1 MDSNS
6 LAFALQVSGI
16 GIVVLLLVL
25 ILLAVIV
32 WLMTKYIVDKPEK
45 TEEEAVQPVTA
56 AVNVQTTEKKSDLQ
70 IAAAIALALF
80 RAQTETQLA
89 APESSAVEVNSWRQ
103 FGLQRRLTQSS
114 TIRRTK

>member
-6 LAFALQVSGI
+6 LVFALQISGI

-25 ILLAVIV
+25 VLLAVVV
-32 WLMTKYIVDKPEK
+32 WLMTKFIVDKPEK
-45 TEEEAVQPVTA
+45 AEEEAVQPVSA
-56 AVNVQTTEKKSDLQ
+56 AAEETTTEKKSDLQ
-70 IAAAIALALF
+70 LVAAIALALY

-89 APESSAVEVNSWRQ
+89 APESSAVEVNAWRQ

>member
-32 WLMTKYIVDKPEK
+32 WLMTKFIVDKPEK
-45 TEEEAVQPVTA
+45 AEEETVQPVSTIA
-56 AVNVQTTEKKSDLQ
+56 NEPITEKKNTLQ
-70 IAAAIALALF
+70 LAAAIALALY

-89 APESSAVEVNSWRQ
+89 APESSAVEVSSWRQ
-103 FGLQRRLTQSS
+103 LGLQRRLTQSS